1 MDLDHIMW
9 YHPFFSRS
17 DCESLL
23 KDKPNGSYLVRDSES
38 SDDKVLSINW
48 NSNVHHYKIKK
59 NESGFYIDSE
69 VGVSRVIFPTY
80 DDLIQYFKVPRD
92 YVPYL
97 KNPVLRNSQSEKMED
112 NDSDYSDEEDDRN
125 DAEPIKLFFKQ
136 QFAVINKSRS
146 DESFYEMLNDYVN
159 KGVNRDF
166 TRFASGSLKPTFLQ
180 QLIVKAGTDFQC
192 ALSSYLQRLHLIHE
206 LFDVGS
212 NIKNDIVEASMKET
226 SEASKDLESILN
238 TMSECKNSILEL
250 EQKAC
255 TFFEEQSGMLNK
267 ACGKTEIEYL
277 ELNNNKQPSKKASP
291 SDSYKKGLGL
301 YFEVTSGTLKYK
313 TGIYLDMKA
322 CLIKFSKSLN
332 DFNEKDSVTYDMEKV
347 LQLVKSNSCKTK
359 LSIVLENSPI
369 RNVVFENFKARETFC
384 QAVLQMKKSH
394 SNVAKLSVF
403 VGTWNMGDA
412 DAPPNITD
420 WFNCFGSGKAQN
432 SELPPLASDIY
443 AIGTQKSAYHQKEW
457 VKRIIT
463 DLTNI
468 YNREFKLVKC
478 ASLWGICIVIVVK
491 SELINLVSKVKHSS
505 VKTGIAN
512 ALGNKGAVGV
522 SFYVD
527 QTSFCFVNCHL
538 TSGNEHVLRRNQ
550 NYHSILRGLNLG
562 QKDCFDLSLSF
573 HYLFWFGDLNYRID
587 LDVDTTIKCI
597 TTKSWSKLESADQLL
612 AEIKKGNA
620 FVHCS
625 EEDLTFSPTYRYARG
640 NRLVYCWTEVKRTGN
655 RTNIPSWCDRVL
667 WKSYPELD
675 IQNTAY
681 GCTDEIFTSDHSA
694 VFSTFD
700 VDMLSHCQNVQKSYT
715 INTNKQVKMIF
726 LAAEAK
732 ILTTSSTKFH
742 LEFHSTCFEKVIC
755 SKKNSLLDFKKKQ
768 ESLFRNECLSVDF
781 KTFAYPWWAKTDI
794 PELIPVIPDADY
806 LQDQFILFAVKGE
819 DSQESYGEG
828 VIALKPLL
836 KNKLHNFECQLTHFG
851 IETGVFKCKL
861 QLNAPQSFNAKV
873 NRTNSNP
880 YAILSVEPDFFHF
893 FPAESES
900 SSNWIYPPS
909 SEDLSKANDN
919 LEALKEWLT
928 KLNCQCYYDTLI
940 ENGFDALDFLHQVTE
955 KDLETIKI
963 TNPAHRKLIVESAR
977 ELPSNIST

>member
-17 DCESLL
+17 DCEKLL

-38 SDDKVLSINW
+38 SDDKVLSINSK
-48 NSNVHHYKIKK
+48 SNVHHYKIKK
-59 NESGFYIDSE
+59 HESGFYIDSE
-69 VGVSRVIFPTY
+69 DAKSRVIFPTY
-80 DDLIQYFKVPRD
+80 NDLIQYFKVPRD
-92 YVPYL
+92 YFPYIL
-97 KNPVLRNSQSEKMED
+97 KNPILRNSQLEKMEN

-136 QFAVINKSRS
+136 QLAIINKSRS
-146 DESFYEMLNDYVN
+146 DESFYKMLNDYVN

-166 TRFASGSLKPTFLQ
+166 TRFASGSSKPTFLQ
-180 QLIVKAGTDFQC
+180 QLIVKAGTDLQC

-212 NIKNDIVEASMKET
+212 NIKKDIVEASMKDT

-250 EQKAC
+250 KQKAC
-255 TFFEEQSGMLNK
+255 TFFEEQSGLNK

-291 SDSYKKGLGL
+291 SDSCKKGLGL

-313 TGIYLDMKA
+313 TGIYLDMKT
-322 CLIKFSKSLN
+322 CQIKFSKSLN

-394 SNVAKLSVF
+394 SNVAKLSIF

-412 DAPPNITD
+412 EAPPSITD
-420 WFNCFGSGKAQN
+420 WFNCFGSGKARN

-443 AIGTQKSAYHQKEW
+443 VIGTQESVYRQKEW

-463 DLTNI
+463 DLTNL

-491 SELINLVSKVKHSS
+491 SELMNLVSKVKYSS

-522 SFYVD
+522 SFYVG

-587 LDVDTTIKCI
+587 LDVDTIINSI
-597 TTKSWSKLESADQLL
+597 TAKNWSKLVSADQLL
-612 AEIKKGNA
+612 TEIKKGNA

-625 EEDLTFSPTYRYARG
+625 EEELTFSPTYRYVRG
-640 NRLVYCWTEVKRTGN
+640 SRLVYCWTKVKRTGN
-655 RTNIPSWCDRVL
+655 RTNVPSWCDRVL

-675 IQNTAY
+675 IQNTTY

-700 VDMLSHCQNVQKSYT
+700 VDMLSHCQDGQKSNT

-768 ESLFRNECLSVDF
+768 ESFFRNECLSVDF

-819 DSQESYGEG
+819 DSHESYGEG

-836 KNKLHNFECQLTHFG
+836 ENKLHEFECQLTHFG

-873 NRTNSNP
+873 NRTNSSP
-880 YAILSVEPDFFHF
+880 YAILSVEP
-893 FPAESES
+893 AESES
-900 SSNWIYPPS
+900 SSNRVHPPS
-909 SEDLSKANDN
+909 SEDSYNAKD

-928 KLNCQCYYDTLI
+928 KLNCQRYYDTLV
-940 ENGFDALDFLHQVTE
+940 ENGFDALEFLHQMNE
-955 KDLETIKI
+955 KDFETMKI
-963 TNPAHRKLIVESAR
+963 TNPAHRKLISENAK
-977 ELPSNIST
+977 ELQSKKST